1 MVIKETSDLLVK
13 PSLTNHTSDTMPQT
27 FKFLFHIAGTLTC
40 LFVLFALPVNAHAK
54 KAGDIVV
61 TIKPL
66 YSLVAQL
73 SDGIT
78 QPVLLMK
85 QMPSAHH
92 YSMKPSDRRLLAQA
106 SIIIWIGPQMESY
119 LDKTIRQQDAMIISA
134 MQADGLKL
142 LERRIKNDGQHNT
155 EHSAH
160 NHHGHLDPHIWLSAH
175 NAIAI
180 SRHITG
186 QLTSYDPENTS
197 RYEKN
202 LQQVID
208 KISRLAAEIKASLK
222 NKQQPF
228 ITYHDAFQYF
238 EKENNLRY
246 IDSINFSEEAGTSLK
261 HLRHIKAE
269 IKQKQIQC
277 LLYQPP
283 EPDIIK
289 TLTAGS
295 TIKAVALD
303 PLGLRVKN
311 DEDAWFEIMKGI
323 AENFKRCLNS

>member
-1 MVIKETSDLLVK
+1 MK

-27 FKFLFHIAGTLTC
+27 FKFLFHITASLTC
-40 LFVLFALPVNAHAK
+40 LFVLFVLPVNAQANNTQTK

-73 SDGIT
+73 SEGIT

-92 YSMKPSDRRLLAQA
+92 YNMRPSDRRLLANA
-106 SIIIWIGPQMESY
+106 GVIIWIGPQLESY
-119 LDKTIRQQDAMIISA
+119 LDKTIQQQDAMIISA

-142 LERRIKNDGQHNT
+142 LERRAKNDDQHSA

-160 NHHGHLDPHIWLSAH
+160 DHHGHFDPHIWLSAH

-180 SRHITG
+180 SKHITG
-186 QLTSYDPENTS
+186 QLISHDPENAD
-197 RYEKN
+197 RYKKN
-202 LQQVID
+202 LQQVSD
-208 KISRLAAEIKASLK
+208 KISRLAAEIRAGLK
-222 NKQQPF
+222 NRQQPF

-238 EKENNLRY
+238 EKENKLRY
-246 IDSINFSEEAGTSLK
+246 IDSINFNEEAGTSLK

-289 TLTAGS
+289 TLTADS

-303 PLGLRVKN
+303 PLGLHVKN
-311 DEDAWFEIMKGI
+311 DENAWFEIMQGI
-323 AENFKRCLNS
+323 AESFKHCLGNG

>member
-1 MVIKETSDLLVK
+1 MFQRLKL
-13 PSLTNHTSDTMPQT
+13 
-27 FKFLFHIAGTLTC
+27 LFHIAGTLSC
-40 LFVLFALPVNAHAK
+40 FFVLFALPVNAQAK

-73 SDGIT
+73 SKGIT
-78 QPVLLMK
+78 QPVLLIK

-92 YSMKPSDRRLLAQA
+92 YNMRPSDRRLLANA
-106 SIIIWIGPQMESY
+106 DVIIWTGPQMESY
-119 LDKTIRQQDAMIISA
+119 LDKIIRQQDAIIISA
-134 MQADGLKL
+134 IQADGLKL
-142 LERRIKNDGQHNT
+142 LERRIKNGNQHST
-155 EHSAH
+155 GHSAH
-160 NHHGHLDPHIWLSAH
+160 DHHGHIDPHIWLSAH

-180 SRHITG
+180 SRHISK
-186 QLTSYDPENTS
+186 QLISHDPENAR

-202 LQQVID
+202 LQQVSD
-208 KISRLAAEIKASLK
+208 KISRLAEKIRSILK
-222 NKQQPF
+222 DRPQPF

-238 EKENNLRY
+238 EKENNLNY
-246 IDSINFSEEAGTSLK
+246 IGSVNFNEEAGTSLK

-311 DEDAWFEIMKGI
+311 DENAWFEIMQGI
-323 AENFKRCLNS
+323 AENFKRCLDD